1 MSITI
6 SITIPAPTVL
16 TRRPDLTWRSVRP
29 FVPVLLAGAEQ
40 LVPGLGLV
48 VAIAGLVGVQ
58 AAVEVPTV
66 EEPADEAAGPDVDD
80 TEEPRLRLVA

>member
-58 AAVEVPTV
+58 AAVEVPAV
-66 EEPADEAAGPDVDD
+66 EAPADEVAGPDDP
-80 TEEPRLRLVA
+80 EEPRLRLVA

>member
-1 MSITI
+1 MSITVTF
-6 SITIPAPTVL
+6 TIPAPTVL

-48 VAIAGLVGVQ
+48 VAIAGLVGVT
-58 AAVEVPTV
+58 AAVEVPAGDLPV
-66 EEPADEAAGPDVDD
+66 VDEATTDD
-80 TEEPRLRLVA
+80 AEERLLRLVA

>member
-6 SITIPAPTVL
+6 TITIPAPAVL

-48 VAIAGLVGVQ
+48 VALAGLVGVS
-58 AAVEVPTV
+58 AAVETPVV
-66 EEPADEAAGPDVDD
+66 EEPPAEDA
-80 TEEPRLRLVA
+80 EERLLLRVA